1 MNKKYQNAFFIF
13 GVTVLAVMITQLDFA
28 QVWQGLKHA
37 GYWSLAVML
46 LWAALYV
53 LNTAA
58 WYIIIKG
65 VCQQPSANAGKIT
78 TANAG
83 DLPVADFENR
93 HEPNAGHLPRVN
105 AKRPVSFT
113 WLYKITVSGF
123 ALNYATPG
131 GLMGGEPYRI
141 MALSPKI
148 GVERASSSV
157 ILYVMTH
164 IFSHFW
170 FWLLSLGLLFATH
183 HVGVALWPLAA
194 VTGAFCVLGIMFFM
208 SGYRKGMAN
217 RLMAFLRYVPLVR
230 RWARPFVEKH
240 RQQLDTI
247 DSQIAALHRQNK
259 VFFVTSVLLEL
270 GCRIA
275 SALEI
280 YFVLLVLMPS
290 PSYPDC
296 ILILA
301 FTSLFANMLFF
312 IPLQLGGR
320 EGGFLMS
327 SASLGLQAS
336 AGIFVALIVRLREL
350 AWVGIGLLLIKMEK
364 KQNQ

>member
-1 MNKKYQNAFFIF
+1 MKKKYQNAFFIF
-13 GVTVLAVMITQLDFA
+13 GVIVLAVMVTQLDFA

-37 GYWSLAVML
+37 GYWFVAVMV

-53 LNTAA
+53 LNTAS
-58 WYIIIKG
+58 WYLIIKG
-65 VCQQPSANAGKIT
+65 VCQPSANDAS
-78 TANAG
+78 
-83 DLPVADFENR
+83 LPVA
-93 HEPNAGHLPRVN
+93 N
-105 AKRPVSFT
+105 AKRPVSFA

-170 FWLLSLGLLFATH
+170 FWLLSLILLFVIH

-194 VTGAFCVLGIMFFM
+194 ATGAFCVLGIMFFV

-217 RLMAFLRYVPLVR
+217 RLMAFLRYLPFVR
-230 RWARPFVEKH
+230 RWAGSFVERH

-259 VFFVTSVLLEL
+259 VFFVASVLLEL
-270 GCRIA
+270 ACRVA

-290 PSYPDC
+290 PNYLDC

-301 FTSLFANMLFF
+301 FTSLFANLLFF

-327 SASLGLQAS
+327 SASLGLPAS

-364 KQNQ
+364 RQGQ

>member
-1 MNKKYQNAFFIF
+1 MKKKYQNAFFIF
-13 GVTVLAVMITQLDFA
+13 GVIVLALMVTQLDFA
-28 QVWQGLKHA
+28 QVWQGLRHA
-37 GYWSLAVML
+37 GYWFIAVMV

-53 LNTAA
+53 LNTAS
-58 WYIIIKG
+58 WYLIIKG
-65 VCQQPSANAGKIT
+65 VCQPSANDAS
-78 TANAG
+78 
-83 DLPVADFENR
+83 LPVA
-93 HEPNAGHLPRVN
+93 N
-105 AKRPVSFT
+105 AKRPVSFA

-170 FWLLSLGLLFATH
+170 FWLLSLILLFVIH

-194 VTGAFCVLGIMFFM
+194 ATGAFCVLGIMFFV

-217 RLMAFLRYVPLVR
+217 RLMAFLRFLPFVR
-230 RWARPFVEKH
+230 RWAGAFVERH
-240 RQQLDTI
+240 RRQLDTI

-259 VFFVTSVLLEL
+259 VFFVSSVLLEL
-270 GCRIA
+270 ACRVA

-290 PSYPDC
+290 PSYLDC

-301 FTSLFANMLFF
+301 FTSLFANLLFF

-327 SASLGLQAS
+327 SASLGLPTS

-364 KQNQ
+364 RQEQ